1 MILITGGCG
10 FVGSNI
16 SVYLKKNLKNAQISS
31 LDNFSRHGSKINF
44 KRLKK
49 NNIKKVVG
57 ILNGTTNYI
66 LTEMEK
72 TKQSF
77 KEVLKLFSA
86 SAL

>member
-1 MILITGGCG
+1 MKILITGGCG

-49 NNIKKVVG
+49 NNIKNFHINLKDSVKLKSYQNLTLLLIVA
-57 ILNGTTNYI
+57 LN
-66 LTEMEK
+66 L
-72 TKQSF
+72 Q
-77 KEVLKLFSA
+77 
-86 SAL
+86 